1 MFIVLEGLDGVGKST
16 LIRGLREVMDAKTIR
31 TPAPWMSGIRTDF
44 EDMSD
49 EITSSYYDL
58 CNKVASEDVKNSKG
72 RTIVCDRYA
81 VSTASRRLSER
92 FVRSNEHSFYFRS
105 LYSWEYPKDL
115 IEPDICLHIRLDEQ
129 VRAKRVRERGG
140 MTESEYRLEKDA
152 RYRSNILNIFDT
164 LCDVVV
170 DITGLNP
177 DDAVKHVL
185 NSINAF
191 KFRRAQTLE
200 AFWE

>member
-16 LIRGLREVMDAKTIR
+16 LIKGLRDAMDAKTIR

-92 FVRSNEHSFYFRS
+92 FVGSNDQSFYFR
-105 LYSWEYPKDL
+105 
-115 IEPDICLHIRLDEQ
+115 I
-129 VRAKRVRERGG
+129 
-140 MTESEYRLEKDA
+140 T
-152 RYRSNILNIFDT
+152 ILLGISQGFD
-164 LCDVVV
+164 
-170 DITGLNP
+170 
-177 DDAVKHVL
+177 
-185 NSINAF
+185 
-191 KFRRAQTLE
+191 
-200 AFWE
+200 

>member
-1 MFIVLEGLDGVGKST
+1 
-16 LIRGLREVMDAKTIR
+16 
-31 TPAPWMSGIRTDF
+31 
-44 EDMSD
+44 
-49 EITSSYYDL
+49 
-58 CNKVASEDVKNSKG
+58 
-72 RTIVCDRYA
+72 
-81 VSTASRRLSER
+81 
-92 FVRSNEHSFYFRS
+92 
-105 LYSWEYPKDL
+105 
-115 IEPDICLHIRLDEQ
+115 
-129 VRAKRVRERGG
+129 